1 MTYDRRWVVDLLRR
15 LGYTKEADEAARVLP
30 DEVSVEELQEF
41 GATHGITREELT
53 DQMGGS
59 P

>member
-1 MTYDRRWVVDLLRR
+1 
-15 LGYTKEADEAARVLP
+15 VLP
-30 DEVSVEELQEF
+30 DQVSLQELQEF
-41 GATHGITREELT
+41 GTKHGITREELT

>member
-1 MTYDRRWVVDLLRR
+1 MRLLRR
-15 LGYTKEADEAARVLP
+15 LGYEKEADEAARVLP
-30 DEVSVEELQEF
+30 EKISLEQLEEF
-41 GATHGITREELT
+41 GEKHGISREELT